1 MKNNDNGV
9 VAKVKITVVTPSLNG
24 IRYFNECIESVR
36 AQQSN
41 HVDVEH
47 IIVDGGS
54 TDGTVELARQRGC
67 TVMVGKDDGL
77 FDAHNRG
84 CFAAQGELVGFL
96 GCDDIL
102 LPGALEQVARTYK
115 SSSHRWVVG
124 GIRWIDSYGTSRGDL
139 AAPPKWMT
147 VPIFA
152 SLGWC
157 CIMNMAT
164 YMNPE
169 MFREL
174 GGFNK
179 EIHFGDYD
187 FFARALMI
195 EPFARVNQI
204 LSCFRRHGDNYS
216 MQVTPLLK
224 YFAEADAVASQFG
237 PSQKWKRLCY
247 RYLLKSWLNA
257 RNPSWF
263 MHKCFD
269 KRISGFRA

>member
-1 MKNNDNGV
+1 
-9 VAKVKITVVTPSLNG
+9 
-24 IRYFNECIESVR
+24 
-36 AQQSN
+36 
-41 HVDVEH
+41 
-47 IIVDGGS
+47 
-54 TDGTVELARQRGC
+54 
-67 TVMVGKDDGL
+67 
-77 FDAHNRG
+77 
-84 CFAAQGELVGFL
+84 
-96 GCDDIL
+96 
-102 LPGALEQVARTYK
+102 
-115 SSSHRWVVG
+115 
-124 GIRWIDSYGTSRGDL
+124 
-139 AAPPKWMT
+139 
-147 VPIFA
+147 
-152 SLGWC
+152 
-157 CIMNMAT
+157 MNMST
-164 YMNPE
+164 YMNHE

-269 KRISGFRA
+269 KRISGFKDLATGEIFMDELSIKDDVFTEGNYVSLISH